1 MTMLR
6 TRGISTPT
14 MFLSFPNQDWAHPV
28 EGVGLSPLK
37 TRAERMILACR
48 QMNWGKKYGVRY
60 VTCHVGYFPEESTDE
75 YKSLI
80 NDLKLLVRFAKANG
94 QDFLFE
100 TGMENVPTLKRIFND
115 IGEDNLGLNFDPAN
129 LLIYGSDEPAHI
141 VEEMGDLVKVIHC
154 KDARHAA
161 PTEKAGKETP
171 LGKGDTD
178 FANLLKSL
186 LARGFAGPLIIEREL
201 PLGPEQE
208 KDVAEAVIFIQ
219 NIIKGA

>member
-1 MTMLR
+1 
-6 TRGISTPT
+6 
-14 MFLSFPNQDWAHPV
+14 
-28 EGVGLSPLK
+28 
-37 TRAERMILACR
+37 
-48 QMNWGKKYGVRY
+48 
-60 VTCHVGYFPEESTDE
+60 
-75 YKSLI
+75 
-80 NDLKLLVRFAKANG
+80 
-94 QDFLFE
+94 
-100 TGMENVPTLKRIFND
+100 D

-129 LLIYGSDEPAHI
+129 LLIYGSDEPAHV

-161 PTEKAGKETP
+161 DGDNRGQETP
-171 LGKGDTD
+171 IGKGDTN

-186 LARGFAGPLIIEREL
+186 LARGFGGPLIIEREL